1 MTADAGIVIVDTVVF
16 LNLLNVPRFNQH
28 SDAVQRCFE
37 GFAKAG
43 ADFELP
49 IATVIEAGN
58 HIAQIPNGGARR
70 RFANIFGNQVRK
82 ALNAESPWTLTPIP
96 NEAQLDEWLA
106 GFPDAAMRGL
116 SLGDYSIVMAWE
128 AARRRRPFR
137 RVRIWSLDDDLQGY
151 DHNPG

>member
-28 SDAVQRCFE
+28 SGAVQKCFE
-37 GFAKAG
+37 GFAEAG

-49 IATVIEAGN
+49 IATVIESGN

-70 RFANIFGNQVRK
+70 RFANIFCDQVRE
-82 ALNAESPWTLTPIP
+82 ALNTESPWTLTPLP

-106 GFPDAAMRGL
+106 GFPDAAMRKL
-116 SLGDYSIVMAWE
+116 SLGDLSIVKAWQ
-128 AARRRRPFR
+128 AACLRRPFR
-137 RVRIWSLDDDLQGY
+137 RVRIWSLDAGLQGH
-151 DHNPG
+151 DRIP